1 MSDITNC
8 ENLANAIILQA
19 VKDYRMALKCLRA
32 NPKNRTARADKDEI
46 DRFFRSQWFMVL
58 TSVDG
63 EMLIRSLNME
73 VERMTAKGY
82 LNQARHLDALINCRL
97 REIDYWRDL
106 SRSVSGCSLEPHY
119 NPNRPTEAPF
129 VKCLEKIDMIQRDV
143 EEKVA
148 YLIQHKEEINT
159 AIDMLA
165 SRDEQLLLR
174 YRYLDD
180 FTWEEIARML
190 NVSLRTVHRI
200 HGSALQNFSVPD

>member
-1 MSDITNC
+1 
-8 ENLANAIILQA
+8 
-19 VKDYRMALKCLRA
+19 
-32 NPKNRTARADKDEI
+32 
-46 DRFFRSQWFMVL
+46 
-58 TSVDG
+58 
-63 EMLIRSLNME
+63 
-73 VERMTAKGY
+73 MTAKEY

-106 SRSVSGCSLEPHY
+106 SSSVSGMKFDGMPHS
-119 NPNRPTEAPF
+119 PNRPTEAPF
-129 VKCLEKIDMIQRDV
+129 VRCLEKIDEIQRNMED
-143 EEKVA
+143 KVA
-148 YLIQHKEEINT
+148 YLVRLKEEINA

-200 HGSALQNFSVPD
+200 HGSALQNLIVPD